1 MITPKDE
8 AFTVLVFENSY
19 SCWVKEIAKTDA
31 GGQSNNKSNNKKKPN
46 YNGKY
51 TTTDSGQ
58 YEWVGL
64 TDEGLQFFKKK
75 IDMNW
80 S

>member
-1 MITPKDE
+1 M
-8 AFTVLVFENSY
+8 
-19 SCWVKEIAKTDA
+19 DA

-64 TDEGLQFFKKK
+64 TDEGLQFFQKNRHELVLKEGGETMALERTCLVRLK
-75 IDMNW
+75 AK
-80 S
+80 